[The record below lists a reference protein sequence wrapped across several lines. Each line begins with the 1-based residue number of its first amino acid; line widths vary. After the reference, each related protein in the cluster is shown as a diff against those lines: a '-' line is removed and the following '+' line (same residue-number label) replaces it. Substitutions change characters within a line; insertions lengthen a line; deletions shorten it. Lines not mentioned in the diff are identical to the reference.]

1 MTERGN
7 GATAEAGPKQAAAA
21 ETDPLELKA
30 RLDRFGEILARGLD
44 LAEAGM
50 TLGLTMLGT
59 VGAAAQNKIIERI
72 FNPTAERAAAEPQ
85 PAPASPATA
94 SAAAP
99 GAGPAASPGASEA
112 ASYGITNRLLL
123 RPGGQVSISFSVNND
138 SPIAGKPVRLLAEA
152 FSGERSG
159 AVLPPASL
167 VVRPDE
173 QIIAPMDFEKF
184 VLEGT
189 IPADVVPDRY
199 RGSVVV
205 LGEGPMRIP
214 VLLVVEGA
222 L

>member
-7 GATAEAGPKQAAAA
+7 GASAEAGPKQAAEA

-59 VGAAAQNKIIERI
+59 VGAATQNRIIERI
-72 FNPTAERAAAEPQ
+72 FNPTAERAAAEPP

-99 GAGPAASPGASEA
+99 GAGPGAGEA

-159 AVLPPASL
+159 ALLPPASL
-167 VVRPDE
+167 IVRPDE